1 MTITMAVVVVMLL
14 SKLPREAIL
23 HKVISLMR
31 HAQEAQSVVVIKKI
45 WKRHEKNMKRLTKK
59 HMDLI
64 RSSILHHL
72 INHSIIFYDYS
83 FI

>member
-1 MTITMAVVVVMLL
+1 MVEVMLL

-64 RSSILHHL
+64 RRSIFRHF
-72 INHSIIFYDYS
+72 INRYIVLAAL
-83 FI
+83 